1 MRRIAPL
8 VAVLSVLMASPVVF
22 GDRAVAE
29 PRKEKEAPKKEPPP
43 KEVPKHHSSN
53 HELLEAVLAGQK
65 TILNKLADLGLKIDN
80 LGIKVVDFEAA
91 CLPPD
96 LVPVAQAGSFPPNF
110 CQTDGSGNLLV
121 RVMNQG
127 RTDADASTAR
137 VTFGTPAGPVVVE
150 VPTPALAGNGG
161 FADLTPIPIPAE
173 CFLPANPF
181 PSACNFQ
188 IVVDVAGVVAEND
201 EGNNFALGACVP
213 VL

>member
-1 MRRIAPL
+1 MPRIAPL
-8 VAVLSVLMASPVVF
+8 VAVLSVLLVSSPVIV
-22 GDRAVAE
+22 DRAIAE
-29 PRKEKEAPKKEPPP
+29 SKKEAPKKEEP
-43 KEVPKHHSSN
+43 KKEAPKPHVGN
-53 HELLEAVLAGQK
+53 QELLERVLATQQV
-65 TILNKLADLGLKIDN
+65 ILNKLADLGIKVDN
-80 LGIKVVDFEAA
+80 LGLNVLEVEAA

-96 LVPVAQAGSFPPNF
+96 LIPVAQAGSFPPNY
-110 CQTDGSGNLLV
+110 CVADADGNLLV

-127 RTDADASTAR
+127 RTDAPASTAR
-137 VTFGTPAGPVVVE
+137 VTFSTPAGPVVVD
-150 VPTPALAGNGG
+150 VPTPAVAGNGG

-201 EGNNFALGACVP
+201 ENNNTVVGACVP